1 METSA
6 TKPIKKRFTIADLQ
20 QAEETRKETIAK
32 FYEEL
37 NKVEGEKREY
47 KKLVMAASKAGSIDD
62 AMKAQEAAAQCE
74 LRKSVIATV
83 IEQASKEKTYTD
95 ADCIDAANF
104 EIEQRTKE
112 LAELT
117 DHFNKLAIEMTILAR
132 DMAILYQET
141 QLKRNEALSYHGAM
155 LDEKITND
163 SARQAIFAK
172 QGLKSI
178 QPIPDLHMIQR
189 LLAKHYGTEAEAICN
204 ISTGAVIPSYGYN
217 SSTTKATIRKAVK

>member
-1 METSA
+1 MDTNT
-6 TKPIKKRFTIADLQ
+6 TKKSYTIADLQ

-37 NKVEGEKREY
+37 NRVEGEKRNY
-47 KKLVMAASKAGSIDD
+47 QKLVMSASKTGNIDD
-62 AMKAQEAAAQCE
+62 AMKAQEAATQCE

-83 IEQASKEKTYTD
+83 IEQASKEKLYTD
-95 ADCIDAANF
+95 ADCIDAANH
-104 EIEQRTKE
+104 EVEQRNKE

-117 DHFNKLAIEMTILAR
+117 DHFNKLSIEMTILAR

-155 LDEKITND
+155 CDEKIPND
-163 SARQAIFAK
+163 STREAIFAK
-172 QGLKSI
+172 QGLLSL

-189 LLAKHYGTEAEAICN
+189 LLTKHYGTEGETICN
-204 ISTGAVIPSYGYN
+204 ISTGTIVPGYAAN
-217 SSTTKATIRKAVK
+217 TKVPARKAVK